1 MTGLLV
7 TLFIIALLD
16 STSMLPIAVV
26 PLAAILG
33 SAGASSRT
41 IGFLGGIFLVYV
53 IAGLLLMFGLDA
65 AIDVLR
71 VHVYRW
77 WNQPNTPEL
86 VLQLL
91 IGMAMLVAAWK
102 KHHSPSR
109 ETDTK
114 ASSALSMPGA
124 FTLGF
129 GLTIVGLPGAVP
141 YFGAIDQILRA
152 DLSSFA
158 SVAAIVFYCIAFLT
172 PLLLL
177 VLARALFPR
186 HSEKIFQST
195 TSMLE
200 RWGKHLTVG
209 ALIILGVIFI
219 ADGIG
224 WFLGYP
230 LLPTESS

>member
-41 IGFLGGIFLVYV
+41 IGFLAGIFLVYV

-86 VLQLL
+86 LLQLL
-91 IGMAMLVAAWK
+91 VGMVMLVAAWK
-102 KHHSPSR
+102 THRSPSR
-109 ETDTK
+109 ETEAEATT
-114 ASSALSMPGA
+114 AVSIP
-124 FTLGF
+124 
-129 GLTIVGLPGAVP
+129 VGH
-141 YFGAIDQILRA
+141 
-152 DLSSFA
+152 
-158 SVAAIVFYCIAFLT
+158 AAG
-172 PLLLL
+172 
-177 VLARALFPR
+177 RGGR
-186 HSEKIFQST
+186 H
-195 TSMLE
+195 
-200 RWGKHLTVG
+200 
-209 ALIILGVIFI
+209 A
-219 ADGIG
+219 
-224 WFLGYP
+224 
-230 LLPTESS
+230 